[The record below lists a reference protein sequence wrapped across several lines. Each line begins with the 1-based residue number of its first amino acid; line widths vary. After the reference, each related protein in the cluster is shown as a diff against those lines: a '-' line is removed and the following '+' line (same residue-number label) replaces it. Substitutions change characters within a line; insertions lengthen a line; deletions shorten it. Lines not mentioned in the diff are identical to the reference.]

1 MNKNKSKIVEPET
14 IRTLTYGEVPVLG
27 TLEAR
32 FEEEGIESF
41 SFTLRGSDADTADDL
56 NLDTDGAADVFEFHS
71 MIETLAT
78 AWSVEGNERAGD
90 LASSFLQAVGL
101 EWI

>member
-1 MNKNKSKIVEPET
+1 VNKIKLIEAEDV
-14 IRTLTYGEVPVLG
+14 RVLTFGEVPALG
-27 TLEAR
+27 TIEGA
-32 FEEEGIESF
+32 FEREGIEAF
-41 SFTLRGSDADTADDL
+41 SFHLRGSDAEVADEL
-56 NLDTDGAADVFEFHS
+56 NLDESGEADTFEFHS

-78 AWSVEGNERAGD
+78 AFSVEGNERAGD